1 MAIDDDL
8 RAAFVRIK
16 SETAEFIRVK
26 TEALERKFQEDLAA
40 AAAAPATTV
49 APPVSEGLQA
59 LLGEM
64 NAYADSMDLDKPAE
78 AAAAAEAE
86 TSGEASVD
94 GAAV

>member
-1 MAIDDDL
+1 MAIEDEL
-8 RAAFVRIK
+8 RAAFERIK
-16 SETAEFIRVK
+16 AETADFIRVK

-64 NAYADSMDLDKPAE
+64 NAYADSMDLDAP
-78 AAAAAEAE
+78 AAAPAE